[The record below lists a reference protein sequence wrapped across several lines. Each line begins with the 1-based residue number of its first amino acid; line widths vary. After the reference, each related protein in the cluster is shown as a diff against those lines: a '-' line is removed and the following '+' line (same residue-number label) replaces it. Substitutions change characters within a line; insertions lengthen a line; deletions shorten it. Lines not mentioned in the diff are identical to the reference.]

1 MSAPQRY
8 ASALIANIGEK
19 HEAMLAVQASV
30 SALATAIAMPN
41 VAAVLKN
48 PRLTPAER
56 AQFATSCAK
65 AVDAPASLKGLLQV
79 LAANRRL
86 SLLPVV
92 LEEVLQQIAAK
103 QGILPVDVH
112 TAAPLSDAQKVQLKM
127 MLKQRTKARDVA
139 LRETVKPNLMGGFRA
154 FYSGLVWDTTVAGKL
169 TRLKAAL
176 NNAAHN

>member
-1 MSAPQRY
+1 M
-8 ASALIANIGEK
+8 
-19 HEAMLAVQASV
+19 AVQASV

-176 NNAAHN
+176 KNAAHN